1 MAVASFSPEGR
12 MIAKLL
18 KLGCSEFAFQKIVQ
32 GICGKNRIIEAFKD
46 PAKNFDNELAER
58 LMEKILQME
67 ELQAAVAPVP
77 VDWSRADKVATA
89 LTIRLA
95 SKIADEMG
103 ISQFQVPADEATKAV
118 QASASASQ
126 NE

>member
-18 KLGCSEFAFQKIVQ
+18 RLGCSEFAFQKIVQ

-46 PAKNFDNELAER
+46 PTKSFDNELAER

-67 ELQAAVAPVP
+67 ELAQAVAPVP
-77 VDWSRADKVATA
+77 VDWSRAELVSNA
-89 LTIRLA
+89 LTLRLVA
-95 SKIADEMG
+95 KIAAEYDDQ
-103 ISQFQVPADEATKAV
+103 SLNAEAARATQSLK
-118 QASASASQ
+118 
-126 NE
+126 